1 MYRYSGSTEVLPLRP
16 VRLPQAAR
24 LLALF
29 REFKRREAVGLVMF
43 YANRLAALEDSML
56 GAREKLFALQVRCG
70 AGRALG
76 QRLHAQCTHRHRGQE
91 WMAGRDRAVCGGN
104 FVS

>member
-1 MYRYSGSTEVLPLRP
+1 MCSSRQAASMCIVLLS
-16 VRLPQAAR
+16 QAAR

-56 GAREKLFALQVRCG
+56 GAREKLFALQVWGGGKGELWTRG
-70 AGRALG
+70 SMHRAHTGR
-76 QRLHAQCTHRHRGQE
+76 
-91 WMAGRDRAVCGGN
+91 AGRDG
-104 FVS
+104 